1 MVLRIGTDENGLG
14 SRLGPMIVTAVLADA
29 TPSGERLLSRKL
41 PARLRR
47 DLDDS
52 KRLVSHNNI
61 ALGEAWSRA
70 VVGPDAKNPSELFD
84 ALSFEGKTELTNRCP
99 RHIKKQCWGVQAQ
112 SFQADD
118 ELVDR
123 VVGHVEYLSARGIQL
138 RRATSSVLCAKR
150 LNDERADGEN
160 RFTSDLHAMERMI
173 ISMREDSDE
182 DVLAICGKV
191 GGIGDY
197 SKFFGPLSER
207 LHSVLKQE
215 RAESIYHF
223 PGLGE
228 IRFLR
233 DADAADPLVMLA
245 SLIGKYVRELL
256 MSQITGFYQARVPS
270 APNASGYHDPVTAK
284 FVQLTKKQRKDLRIS
299 DDCFERFGP
308 KNSSQKVTK
317 APRRAKSAATPQP
330 ATLPGLRS
338 PHK

>member
-14 SRLGPMIVTAVLADA
+14 SRLGPMIVTAVSANA
-29 TPSGERLLSRKL
+29 TTSGERLMTRKL

-52 KRLVSHNNI
+52 KRLVSHHNI

-70 VVGPDAKNPSELFD
+70 LVGPHAKNPSALFD
-84 ALSFEGKTELTNRCP
+84 ALSFEGIKELTTRCP
-99 RHIKKQCWGVQAQ
+99 RHIKKQCWGVRATT
-112 SFQADD
+112 FQADD
-118 ELVDR
+118 ELMER
-123 VVGHVEYLSARGIQL
+123 IVGHVDYLNNRGVQL

-173 ISMREDSDE
+173 ISVREDSDE

-197 SKFFGPLSER
+197 SKCFGPLSGR

-228 IRFLR
+228 LRFLR

-256 MSQITGFYQARVPS
+256 MSQITGFYQARIPS

-284 FVQLTKKQRKDLRIS
+284 FVQLTKKQRTELRIS
-299 DDCFERFGP
+299 DECFERFGP
-308 KNSSQKVTK
+308 KNPSQKVTK
-317 APRRAKSAATPQP
+317 APRRARSAATRQSG
-330 ATLPGLRS
+330 TLPGLES
-338 PHK
+338 HHK